1 MGLCTDFSIG
11 GPSLYGNYGCL
22 KAIFLVSEVKRS
34 EKSEWGPKT
43 SESV

>member
-11 GPSLYGNYGCL
+11 GTSLFGNHGL